1 MDAATVA
8 ELLGEYF
15 GVLTDA
21 VVENGGLVNDFIGD
35 GFVVLFG
42 APMHQP
48 DHADRAVAAAIAM
61 DEAGQRFSA
70 RPWARGI
77 EWGHTRIGVHTGM
90 ALVGNIGTRGK
101 LKYGALG
108 DTLNTASRVEGLNK
122 YIGSHVAVSGETA
135 AQCSRHTF
143 SSGCRH
149 HRERPEKCSSHPGAG
164 LPIDPPALLTRYAEA
179 YAALSQEEPEAAELF
194 AALHR
199 DFPADAPASFH
210 AGRLA
215 AGENGVLVVMVN

>member
-1 MDAATVA
+1 M
-8 ELLGEYF
+8 
-15 GVLTDA
+15 LTDA
-21 VVENGGLVNDFIGD
+21 VVQNGGLVNDFIGD
-35 GFVVLFG
+35 GLVVLFG

-70 RPWARGI
+70 GLAARGI

-143 SSGCRH
+143 
-149 HRERPEKCSSHPGAG
+149 RPVGDIIVKGRKNAVAILAPVSPV
-164 LPIDPPALLTRYAEA
+164 DPPALLARYAEA
-179 YAALSQEEPEAAELF
+179 YAALSQEEPEAGGTF
-194 AALHR
+194 RCAAPR
-199 DFPADAPASFH
+199 FS
-210 AGRLA
+210 GRLA
-215 AGENGVLVVMVN
+215 RGLPCWPAGGG